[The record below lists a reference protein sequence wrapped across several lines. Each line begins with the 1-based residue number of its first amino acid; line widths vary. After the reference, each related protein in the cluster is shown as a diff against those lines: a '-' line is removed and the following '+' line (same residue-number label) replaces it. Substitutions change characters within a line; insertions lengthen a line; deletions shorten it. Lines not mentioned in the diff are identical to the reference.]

1 MNRDEYLKLAQVED
15 RMWYFRALHAHVD
28 DALGADEIVTRRVL
42 DAGCGT
48 GGLIRRLAAKRNN
61 LTWTGLD
68 VEPLAVTMSRERTAG
83 SGAEIREGSV
93 TALPWCDGYFDA
105 VVSADVLY
113 HLEHDTAGLREF
125 FRVLKPGGLVVIN
138 VPAYPWLWS
147 YHDVATHAK
156 RRYGRADL
164 LKKIRAA
171 GFLAAEA
178 RHWNSFPLPLVI
190 LRRKFLPAP
199 QGGSDV
205 NILPAPVE
213 AIFNLG
219 MALERTAM
227 QAGARMPWG
236 SSLLA
241 VARKPGGKNQL

>member
-15 RMWYFRALHAHVD
+15 QMWYFRALHAHVD

-68 VEPLAVTMSRERTAG
+68 VEPLAVTMARERTAG

-93 TALPWCDGYFDA
+93 TALPWFDGYFDA

-113 HLEHDTAGLREF
+113 HLEHDTAALREF

-205 NILPAPVE
+205 HILPAPVE

-227 QAGARMPWG
+227 RAGARMPWG

>member
-1 MNRDEYLKLAQVED
+1 MIRDEYLKLAQVED

-68 VEPLAVTMSRERTAG
+68 VEPLAVTLARERTAG
-83 SGAEIREGSV
+83 SGADICEGSV
-93 TALPWCDGYFDA
+93 AALPWFDGYFDA

-113 HLEHDTAGLREF
+113 HLEDDTAALSEF

-156 RRYGRADL
+156 RRYGRAEL
-164 LKKIRAA
+164 LEKIAAA
-171 GFLAAEA
+171 GFAAVRA

-190 LRRKFLPAP
+190 LRRKLLPAP

-205 NILPAPVE
+205 QLLPAPLE

-219 MALERTAM
+219 MTLERAAM
-227 QAGARMPWG
+227 RAGARMPWG

-241 VARKPGGKNQL
+241 VARKPGGQNQL

>member
-1 MNRDEYLKLAQVED
+1 MIRDEYLKLAQVED

-28 DALGADEIVTRRVL
+28 DALGADETVTRRVL

-48 GGLIRRLAAKRNN
+48 GGLIRRLAPKRNN

-68 VEPLAVTMSRERTAG
+68 VEPLAVTLARERTAG
-83 SGAEIREGSV
+83 SGADICEGSV
-93 TALPWCDGYFDA
+93 TELPWDDGFFDA

-113 HLEHDTAGLREF
+113 HLEDDAAALREY
-125 FRVLKPGGLVVIN
+125 FRVLRPGGLLVIN

-156 RRYGRADL
+156 RRYGRAEL
-164 LKKIRAA
+164 LKKVAVA
-171 GFLAAEA
+171 GFAAVRA

-190 LRRKFLPAP
+190 LRRKLLPAP

-205 NILPAPVE
+205 QLLPAPVE

-219 MALERTAM
+219 MALERNAM
-227 QAGARMPWG
+227 RAGAQMPWG

-241 VARKPGGKNQL
+241 VARKPGG